1 MSATTKAEP
10 ELAPEV
16 GEVVREAR
24 AAFARAEQKAE
35 LGNDPLRYVLQALS
49 LHLDAQHKLYVDGN
63 LTLTEQIKRGQKPD
77 VKEIA
82 EALAAEAKGRIAAGC
97 IGEFNQN
104 LAALMR
110 RHTWR
115 NTLIGAGLLAAAL
128 AIGWVGGAWFGYA
141 NADAARAGLSREL
154 TGAQA
159 AEWRDLIQMNDIA
172 SAPRTCGA
180 QHGGEACTFT
190 LWTKLPSAGGQ

>member
-1 MSATTKAEP
+1 M
-10 ELAPEV
+10 APEV
-16 GEVVREAR
+16 AEVVREAR
-24 AAFARAEQKAE
+24 AAFTRAEQKAE

-63 LTLTEQIKRGQKPD
+63 LTLAERIKQGQKPD

-110 RHTWR
+110 KHTWR
-115 NTLIGAGLLAAAL
+115 NTLIGAGLLLVTFFAGAGAGYWWHGSQQL
-128 AIGWVGGAWFGYA
+128 VAGLQAGDRTCQDVGGGTQCY
-141 NADAARAGLSREL
+141 
-154 TGAQA
+154 
-159 AEWRDLIQMNDIA
+159 IPI
-172 SAPRTCGA
+172 
-180 QHGGEACTFT
+180 
-190 LWTKLPSAGGQ
+190 WTKLPPAGVQ

>member
-1 MSATTKAEP
+1 MAT
-10 ELAPEV
+10 APEV

-24 AAFARAEQKAE
+24 AAFTRAEQKAE

-63 LTLTEQIKRGQKPD
+63 LTLAEQIKRGQKPD

-82 EALAAEAKGRIAAGC
+82 EALATEAKGRIASGC

-104 LAALMR
+104 LATLMR
-110 RHTWR
+110 KNTWR
-115 NTLIGAGLLAAAL
+115 NTLIGAGLLTAAL
-128 AIGWVGGAWFGYA
+128 AIGAGGGYWFGYHG
-141 NADAARAGLSREL
+141 AAEAREGLSRAL
-154 TGAQA
+154 TGSQA

-180 QHGGEACTFT
+180 QQGGEACAFTF
-190 LWTKLPSAGGQ
+190 WTKLPTARMSP